1 MERSRVDDEWVE
13 GVLER
18 SRPRLDMA
26 AKTALAERA
35 LPARRA
41 PRRNGRLVAG
51 LVTASGLAALWLV
64 AGLAGVEPFSDPDG
78 AVQAGRDCRT
88 VEVPRAVRSPIVL
101 TGADGKERIATVTRV
116 VMRREQRC

>member
-1 MERSRVDDEWVE
+1 MDDEWVE